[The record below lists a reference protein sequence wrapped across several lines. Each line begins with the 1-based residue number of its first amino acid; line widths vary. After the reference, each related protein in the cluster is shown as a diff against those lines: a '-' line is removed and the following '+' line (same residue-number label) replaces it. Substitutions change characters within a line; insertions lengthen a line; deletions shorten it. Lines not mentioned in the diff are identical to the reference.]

1 MKTPKCANH
10 IQNTT
15 RCQYSIFLNSELEIW
30 VILAK
35 PTVDKTP
42 KMPAPTHASMYPQ
55 QRSNWWYLLPILLG
69 IIGGLVAFFVL
80 RRDDPDKAK
89 NCLYIGVALMII
101 GIVFNLAFIG
111 GIEQSGPDG
120 FMPNF

>member
-1 MKTPKCANH
+1 
-10 IQNTT
+10 
-15 RCQYSIFLNSELEIW
+15 
-30 VILAK
+30 
-35 PTVDKTP
+35 
-42 KMPAPTHASMYPQ
+42 MPAPTQASMYPQ

-80 RRDDPDKAK
+80 RRDDPDKAR

-101 GIVFNLAFIG
+101 GIVFNLAFMG

-120 FMPNF
+120 IMPNF